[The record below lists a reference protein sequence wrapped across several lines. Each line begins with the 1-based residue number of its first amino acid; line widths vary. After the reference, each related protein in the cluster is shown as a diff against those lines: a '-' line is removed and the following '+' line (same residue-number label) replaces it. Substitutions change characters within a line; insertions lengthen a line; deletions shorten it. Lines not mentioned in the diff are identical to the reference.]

1 MDFIY
6 NGQVKVYHSDL
17 DEFLKIAGRL
27 GIKGIRQNNS
37 RTEEN
42 NLILI
47 KIKKETFEKENNE
60 ATEVVEEEEDE
71 EKSYQVG
78 DVEGG
83 KKLVS
88 KKTL

>member
-1 MDFIY
+1 M
-6 NGQVKVYHSDL
+6 
-17 DEFLKIAGRL
+17 
-27 GIKGIRQNNS
+27 
-37 RTEEN
+37 
-42 NLILI
+42 ILI